1 LGVTYRLRIG
11 YLESNKSVAKGKVL
25 MAQAIVLFI
34 IAILTGLLAGT
45 LAVNGIQGWQWL
57 LVITVLC
64 ILSCIY
70 SFLLL
75 VVEALTVG
83 RDRQ

>member
-1 LGVTYRLRIG
+1 
-11 YLESNKSVAKGKVL
+11 

-34 IAILTGLLAGT
+34 VALLSFLLAGT
-45 LAVNGIQGWQWL
+45 LAVNGIQGWPWL
-57 LVITVLC
+57 LAIAVLFFLAC
-64 ILSCIY
+64 VY

>member
-1 LGVTYRLRIG
+1 
-11 YLESNKSVAKGKVL
+11 

-75 VVEALTVG
+75 VVVALTVG

>member
-1 LGVTYRLRIG
+1 MI
-11 YLESNKSVAKGKVL
+11 
-25 MAQAIVLFI
+25 QAIVLFI
-34 IAILTGLLAGT
+34 VAILSGLLAGT

-57 LVITVLC
+57 LAITVLC
-64 ILSCIY
+64 FLACLY

-83 RDRQ
+83 RDR

>member
-1 LGVTYRLRIG
+1 
-11 YLESNKSVAKGKVL
+11 

-57 LVITVLC
+57 LAITVLC
-64 ILSCIY
+64 FLGCVY

-75 VVEALTVG
+75 VVDVLTAG

>member
-1 LGVTYRLRIG
+1 
-11 YLESNKSVAKGKVL
+11 

-34 IAILTGLLAGT
+34 VAILSFLLAGT
-45 LAVNGIQGWQWL
+45 LAVNGISGWPWL
-57 LVITVLC
+57 LAIAVLC
-64 ILSCIY
+64 LLSCIL

-83 RDRQ
+83 RDR